1 MFKDELKVVWKKE
14 LELLDSIDPEKQPDL
29 YKEQM
34 QRLNA
39 IEKQLTDLENTELQV
54 EERVATRDSEEELR
68 TLEREQEVVNQK
80 KRNKIEFFK
89 TTAPLG
95 MAFVMGLITM
105 VWEKTDT
112 MTSTAG
118 RNSWR
123 DLIKFK

>member
-14 LELLDSIDPEKQPDL
+14 LELLDSIDPEKQPEL

-39 IEKQLTDLENTELQV
+39 IERQLTDLENTELQV

-68 TLEREQEVVNQK
+68 TLEREQEAVNQK
-80 KRNKIEFFK
+80 KRNKVDIFK
-89 TTAPLG
+89 TAAPLVG
-95 MAFVMGLITM
+95 AFVMGIITM

-112 MTSTAG
+112 ITSTAG